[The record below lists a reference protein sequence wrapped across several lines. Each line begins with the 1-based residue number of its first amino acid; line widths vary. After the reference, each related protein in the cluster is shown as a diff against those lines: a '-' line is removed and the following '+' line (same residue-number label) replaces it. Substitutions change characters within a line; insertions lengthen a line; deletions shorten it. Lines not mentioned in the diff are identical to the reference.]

1 MVRGA
6 IPRPQFK
13 TLKESHK
20 MMNKKDSIE
29 EKFNRIA
36 EEAPKESE
44 ADNESRRK
52 RARGKV
58 VDYVDADPELKEQME
73 KAMEPIDR
81 NPDSFESIIQYGH
94 PPLDRLGKIANDMI
108 KIQGKFNE
116 QVNVMAGALNQLEGG
131 LKGLNLDK
139 FGEATQ
145 KLLKGLATGAGKG
158 VKGISKFTKDLWEG
172 LSGAKAKRSED
183 EKLVKEMQDAL
194 PEMLFEMIKLVDN
207 IAKTEVGIKEV
218 MKETEKLGLA
228 RVEATREI
236 GVYLGASKEV
246 LRRYNEEYIPEAN
259 KTFEE
264 SQDPEDELY
273 LKDVM
278 KRKEDFIDRIT
289 VLEGSRAASVIAA
302 QQLRQMMETMED
314 QRKKIQD
321 IMFNSQNEWKAM
333 LAAAGIAGSS
343 LKAAQTIKRADDF
356 GDKMHDQT
364 MKMIEEAHTLTQNS
378 KARGTI
384 DPQKLIE
391 ASDRLQKLIE
401 RENDDREK
409 RLRQLEA
416 TAQQL
421 RGATDKLIE
430 AADSS
435 NKARMLEA
443 VKSADEE
450 SKKAQQELEAKEAAK
465 KPVSN
470 DNKPEVAQPEA
481 GVVEDDKPAVSRRPN
496 RGPKP

>member
-1 MVRGA
+1 
-6 IPRPQFK
+6 
-13 TLKESHK
+13 
-20 MMNKKDSIE
+20 MMNKKESIE
-29 EKFNRIA
+29 ARFNKMA
-36 EEAPKESE
+36 DEAGPNETD
-44 ADNESRRK
+44 ADKDSRRK

-58 VDYVDADPELKEQME
+58 VDYVDADPDLRKEME
-73 KAMEPIDR
+73 KVMEPIDR
-81 NPDSFESIIQYGH
+81 NPDSFESIISYGH

-145 KLLKGLATGAGKG
+145 KLLKGLAGGTVKG
-158 VKGISKFTKDLWEG
+158 VKGVSKFFKNLKDG
-172 LSGAKAKRSED
+172 LTGANAKRTED
-183 EKLVKEMQDAL
+183 EKLVKDMQDAL

-207 IAKTEVGIKEV
+207 IAKTEIGIKEV
-218 MKETEKLGLA
+218 MKEAEKLGLA

-236 GVYLGASKEV
+236 SVYLGASKEV
-246 LRRYNEEYIPEAN
+246 MRRYNEEYIPEAN
-259 KTFEE
+259 KQFEE

-321 IMFNSQNEWKAM
+321 IMYNSQNEWKAM

-343 LKAAQTIKRADDF
+343 LKAAQTIKKADDF

-364 MKMIEEAHTLTQNS
+364 MKMIEEAHNLTQNA

-384 DPQKLIE
+384 DPAKLIE
-391 ASDRLQKLIE
+391 ASDRLQKMIE
-401 RENDDREK
+401 RENDEREK

-416 TAQQL
+416 TATQL

-443 VKSADEE
+443 VKSAEEE
-450 SKKAQQELEAKEAAK
+450 SKKAQQEIEAKKAANENKAVDPNAAK
-465 KPVSN
+465 PAVE
-470 DNKPEVAQPEA
+470 PQPA
-481 GVVEDDKPAVSRRPN
+481 AVEDDKPAPSRRPN
-496 RGPKP
+496 RNPNP

>member
-1 MVRGA
+1 
-6 IPRPQFK
+6 
-13 TLKESHK
+13 
-20 MMNKKDSIE
+20 MMNKKQSIE
-29 EKFNRIA
+29 EKFNRMADEPSA
-36 EEAPKESE
+36 ESD
-44 ADNESRRK
+44 ADRSSRK
-52 RARGKV
+52 NRARGKV
-58 VDYVDADPELKEQME
+58 VEFVDADPALKNEML
-73 KAMEPIDR
+73 KVMDPIDR
-81 NPDSFESIIQYGH
+81 NPDSFEAIISYGH

-108 KIQGKFNE
+108 KIQGKFND
-116 QVNVMAGALNQLEGG
+116 QVNVMAAALNQLEGG
-131 LKGLNLDK
+131 LKGMNLDK

-145 KLLKGLATGAGKG
+145 KMLKSLGTGTVKG
-158 VKGISKFTKDLWEG
+158 VKGVTKFAKDLWEG
-172 LSGAKAKRSED
+172 LTGAKAKRTED

-207 IAKTEVGIKEV
+207 IQKTEVGIKEV
-218 MKETEKLGLA
+218 MKEAEKLGLA

-236 GVYLGASKEV
+236 SVYLGASKEV

-278 KRKEDFIDRIT
+278 KRKDDFFDRIA

-321 IMFNSQNEWKAM
+321 IMYNSQNEWKAM

-364 MKMIEEAHTLTQNS
+364 MKMIEEAHALTLNS

-384 DPQKLIE
+384 DPAKLIE
-391 ASDRLQKLIE
+391 ASDRLQKMIE
-401 RENDDREK
+401 RENDEREK
-409 RLRQLEA
+409 RLKQLEA
-416 TAQQL
+416 TSQQL

-435 NKARMLEA
+435 NVARRLEA
-443 VKSADEE
+443 VKEAEE
-450 SKKAQQELEAKEAAK
+450 QAKKAREDVEAKKAPANDDKKVAAQ
-465 KPVSN
+465 
-470 DNKPEVAQPEA
+470 QPA
-481 GVVEDDKPAVSRRPN
+481 AAIEDDKPAAEQPSRRPK
-496 RGPKP
+496 RGPNP

>member
-1 MVRGA
+1 
-6 IPRPQFK
+6 
-13 TLKESHK
+13 
-20 MMNKKDSIE
+20 
-29 EKFNRIA
+29 
-36 EEAPKESE
+36 
-44 ADNESRRK
+44 
-52 RARGKV
+52 
-58 VDYVDADPELKEQME
+58 
-73 KAMEPIDR
+73 
-81 NPDSFESIIQYGH
+81 
-94 PPLDRLGKIANDMI
+94 
-108 KIQGKFNE
+108 
-116 QVNVMAGALNQLEGG
+116 
-131 LKGLNLDK
+131 
-139 FGEATQ
+139 
-145 KLLKGLATGAGKG
+145 
-158 VKGISKFTKDLWEG
+158 
-172 LSGAKAKRSED
+172 
-183 EKLVKEMQDAL
+183 
-194 PEMLFEMIKLVDN
+194 
-207 IAKTEVGIKEV
+207 
-218 MKETEKLGLA
+218 
-228 RVEATREI
+228 
-236 GVYLGASKEV
+236 
-246 LRRYNEEYIPEAN
+246 
-259 KTFEE
+259 
-264 SQDPEDELY
+264 
-273 LKDVM
+273 M

-343 LKAAQTIKRADDF
+343 LKAAQTIKKADDF

-364 MKMIEEAHTLTQNS
+364 MKMIEEAHALTQNS

-384 DPQKLIE
+384 DPAKLIE

-401 RENDDREK
+401 RENDEREK

-450 SKKAQQELEAKEAAK
+450 SKKAQQELEAKKAA
-465 KPVSN
+465 SN
-470 DNKPEVAQPEA
+470 DNKVEAAKPEVAQPEA
-481 GVVEDDKPAVSRRPN
+481 STVEDDKPAVSRRPN

>member
-1 MVRGA
+1 
-6 IPRPQFK
+6 
-13 TLKESHK
+13 
-20 MMNKKDSIE
+20 
-29 EKFNRIA
+29 
-36 EEAPKESE
+36 
-44 ADNESRRK
+44 
-52 RARGKV
+52 
-58 VDYVDADPELKEQME
+58 
-73 KAMEPIDR
+73 
-81 NPDSFESIIQYGH
+81 
-94 PPLDRLGKIANDMI
+94 
-108 KIQGKFNE
+108 
-116 QVNVMAGALNQLEGG
+116 VMAGALNQLEGG

-145 KLLKGLATGAGKG
+145 KLLKGLAGGTVKG
-158 VKGISKFTKDLWEG
+158 VKGVTKFFKNLKDG
-172 LSGAKAKRSED
+172 LTGANAKRTED
-183 EKLVKEMQDAL
+183 EKLVKDMQDAL
-194 PEMLFEMIKLVDN
+194 PEMLFQMIALVDN
-207 IAKTEVGIKEV
+207 IAKTEIGIKEV
-218 MKETEKLGLA
+218 MKEAEKLGLA

-236 GVYLGASKEV
+236 GVYLGSSKEV

-259 KTFEE
+259 KQFEE

-321 IMFNSQNEWKAM
+321 IMYNSQNEWKAM

-343 LKAAQTIKRADDF
+343 LKAAQTIKKADDF
-356 GDKMHDQT
+356 GDHMHDQT
-364 MKMIEEAHTLTQNS
+364 MKMIEEAHSLTQNA

-401 RENDDREK
+401 RENDEREK

-416 TAQQL
+416 TSTAL
-421 RGATDKLIE
+421 RGATDKLLE

-443 VKSADEE
+443 VKSAEEE
-450 SKKAQQELEAKEAAK
+450 SKKSQQEIEAKKAAANENKAVDPNAAK
-465 KPVSN
+465 PAV
-470 DNKPEVAQPEA
+470 EAQPA
-481 GVVEDDKPAVSRRPN
+481 VVEDDKPAPSRRPN
-496 RGPKP
+496 RNPNP

>member
-1 MVRGA
+1 MLNKA
-6 IPRPQFK
+6 NNIENQF
-13 TLKESHK
+13 
-20 MMNKKDSIE
+20 NKNADQP
-29 EKFNRIA
+29 A
-36 EEAPKESE
+36 ESE
-44 ADNESRRK
+44 ADQQSRRS

-58 VDYVDADPELKEQME
+58 VDYADADPQTKADME
-73 KAMEPIDR
+73 KIMEPIDR
-81 NPDSFESIIQYGH
+81 NPDSFEAIISYGH
-94 PPLDRLGKIANDMI
+94 PPLANLGKIANDMI
-108 KIQGKFNE
+108 KMQGRFNE
-116 QVNVMAGALNQLEGG
+116 QVNVMAGALGQLETG
-131 LKGLNLDK
+131 LKGLNFDK

-145 KLLKGLATGAGKG
+145 KLLKGMVGGGVKG
-158 VKGISKFTKDLWEG
+158 VKGVTKFTKDLWDG
-172 LSGAKAKRSED
+172 LTGKAAKRTED

-207 IAKTEVGIKEV
+207 ISKTEVGIKEV
-218 MKETEKLGLA
+218 MKEAEKLGIA

-236 GVYLGASKEV
+236 SLYLGASKEV

-259 KTFEE
+259 AEFEK
-264 SQDPEDELY
+264 SNDPEDELF

-289 VLEGSRAASVIAA
+289 VLEGSRAQSVIAA

-321 IMFNSQNEWKAM
+321 IMYNSQNEWKAM

-343 LKAAQTIKRADDF
+343 LKAAQTIQKADAF

-364 MKMIEEAHTLTQNS
+364 MKMIEEAHTMTQNS
-378 KARGTI
+378 KSRGTI
-384 DPQKLIE
+384 DPQKLID

-409 RLRQLEA
+409 RLKQLEA

-435 NKARMLEA
+435 NAARMLEA
-443 VKSADEE
+443 VKSAEV
-450 SKKAQQELEAKEAAK
+450 EAKEARAQVEGK
-465 KPVSN
+465 QPTN
-470 DNKPEVAQPEA
+470 DNKTVDKTPAAVDPQPQA
-481 GVVEDDKPAVSRRPN
+481 AAKTQDDTAEKPSRRPA
-496 RGPKP
+496 RKGPNP

>member
-1 MVRGA
+1 MM
-6 IPRPQFK
+6 K
-13 TLKESHK
+13 KEQ
-20 MMNKKDSIE
+20 SIE
-29 EKFNRIA
+29 AKFNNMA
-36 EEAPKESE
+36 ETPAGDEND
-44 ADNESRRK
+44 ADRSSRRN

-58 VDYVDADPELKEQME
+58 VEYVDADPELKEQME
-73 KAMEPIDR
+73 KIMEPIDR
-81 NPDSFESIIQYGH
+81 NPDSFESIISYGH

-108 KIQGKFNE
+108 KIQGKFND
-116 QVNVMAGALNQLEGG
+116 QVNVMASALNQLEGG
-131 LKGLNLDK
+131 LKGMNLDK

-145 KLLKGLATGAGKG
+145 KMLKGLASGT
-158 VKGISKFTKDLWEG
+158 VKGAKGITKFAKDIWEG
-172 LSGAKAKRSED
+172 FSGAKAKRSED
-183 EKLVKEMQDAL
+183 EKLVKDMQEAL
-194 PEMLFEMIKLVDN
+194 PEMLFEMIKLVEN
-207 IAKTEVGIKEV
+207 IQKTEVGIKEV
-218 MKETEKLGLA
+218 MKEAEKLGLA

-236 GVYLGASKEV
+236 GVYLGAGKEV

-321 IMFNSQNEWKAM
+321 IMYNSQNEWKAM

-343 LKAAQTIKRADDF
+343 LKAAQTIKKADDF

-364 MKMIEEAHTLTQNS
+364 MKMIEEAHTLTMNS

-391 ASDRLQKLIE
+391 ASDRLQKMIE
-401 RENDDREK
+401 RENDEREK
-409 RLRQLEA
+409 RLKQLEA

-435 NKARMLEA
+435 NVARRLEA
-443 VKSADEE
+443 VKDAEE
-450 SKKAQQELEAKEAAK
+450 GAKKARAEVEAKQA
-465 KPVSN
+465 PVN
-470 DNKPEVAQPEA
+470 DNKTVETAAKPVAAIEDDQPAAE
-481 GVVEDDKPAVSRRPN
+481 DKPASRRP
-496 RGPKP
+496 RKSGPTP

>member
-1 MVRGA
+1 
-6 IPRPQFK
+6 
-13 TLKESHK
+13 
-20 MMNKKDSIE
+20 MMRKDQSIE
-29 EKFNRIA
+29 ARFNKMA
-36 EEAPKESE
+36 DETVPGETE
-44 ADNESRRK
+44 ADADSRRK

-58 VDYVDADPELKEQME
+58 VDYVDADPDLKKEME
-73 KAMEPIDR
+73 KVMEPIDR
-81 NPDSFESIIQYGH
+81 NPDSFESIISFGF

-145 KLLKGLATGAGKG
+145 KLLKGLAGGTVRG
-158 VKGISKFTKDLWEG
+158 VKGVSKFFVDLKDSLT
-172 LSGAKAKRSED
+172 GAKAKRTED
-183 EKLVKEMQDAL
+183 EKLVKDMQDAL

-218 MKETEKLGLA
+218 MKEAEKLGLA

-236 GVYLGASKEV
+236 SVYLGSSKEV

-259 KTFEE
+259 KQFED

-321 IMFNSQNEWKAM
+321 IMYNSQNEWKAM

-343 LKAAQTIKRADDF
+343 LKAAQTIKKADDF

-364 MKMIEEAHTLTQNS
+364 MKMIEEAHNLTQQS

-401 RENDDREK
+401 RENDEREK

-416 TAQQL
+416 TATQL

-443 VKSADEE
+443 VKTAEEDAKKRNDEIE
-450 SKKAQQELEAKEAAK
+450 AKKAAANENKAVDPNAAK
-465 KPVSN
+465 PAVE
-470 DNKPEVAQPEA
+470 PQPA
-481 GVVEDDKPAVSRRPN
+481 AVEDDKPAPSRRPN
-496 RGPKP
+496 RNPNP

>member
-1 MVRGA
+1 
-6 IPRPQFK
+6 
-13 TLKESHK
+13 
-20 MMNKKDSIE
+20 MMNKNQSSIE
-29 EKFNRIA
+29 AKFNKMA
-36 EEAPKESE
+36 DEAKPGETD
-44 ADNESRRK
+44 ADAESRRK

-58 VDYVDADPELKEQME
+58 VDYVDADPDLKKEME
-73 KAMEPIDR
+73 KVMEPIDR
-81 NPDSFESIIQYGH
+81 NPDSFESIISFGH

-108 KIQGKFNE
+108 KIQGRFNE

-145 KLLKGLATGAGKG
+145 KLLKSLAGGTVKG
-158 VKGISKFTKDLWEG
+158 VKGVSKFFKELKD
-172 LSGAKAKRSED
+172 SVTGAKAKRTED

-194 PEMLFEMIKLVDN
+194 PEMLINMIQLVDN

-218 MKETEKLGLA
+218 MKEADKLGLA

-236 GVYLGASKEV
+236 SVYLGASKEV

-259 KTFEE
+259 KQFEE

-321 IMFNSQNEWKAM
+321 IMYNSQNEWKAM

-343 LKAAQTIKRADDF
+343 LKAAQTIKKADEF

-364 MKMIEEAHTLTQNS
+364 MKMIEEAHNLTQNS

-401 RENDDREK
+401 RENDEREK

-416 TAQQL
+416 TAVQL

-443 VKSADEE
+443 VKSAEE
-450 SKKAQQELEAKEAAK
+450 EAKKTQQELEAKKAAANENKAVDPNAAK
-465 KPVSN
+465 PAVE
-470 DNKPEVAQPEA
+470 PQPA
-481 GVVEDDKPAVSRRPN
+481 AVEDDKPAPSRRPN
-496 RGPKP
+496 RNPNP

>member
-1 MVRGA
+1 
-6 IPRPQFK
+6 
-13 TLKESHK
+13 
-20 MMNKKDSIE
+20 MMRKDQSIE
-29 EKFNRIA
+29 AKFNKMA
-36 EEAPKESE
+36 DEAVPGETE
-44 ADNESRRK
+44 ADADSRRK

-58 VDYVDADPELKEQME
+58 VDYIDADPDLKKEME
-73 KAMEPIDR
+73 KVMEPIDR
-81 NPDSFESIIQYGH
+81 NPDSFESIISFGH

-145 KLLKGLATGAGKG
+145 KLLKGLAGGTVKG
-158 VKGISKFTKDLWEG
+158 VKGVSKFFVDLKDSLT
-172 LSGAKAKRSED
+172 GAKAKRTED

-207 IAKTEVGIKEV
+207 IAKTELGIKEV
-218 MKETEKLGLA
+218 MKEAEKLGLA

-236 GVYLGASKEV
+236 SVYLGASKEV

-259 KTFEE
+259 KQFED

-321 IMFNSQNEWKAM
+321 IMYNSQNEWKAM

-343 LKAAQTIKRADDF
+343 LKAAQTIKKADDF

-364 MKMIEEAHTLTQNS
+364 MKMIEEAHNLTQQS

-401 RENDDREK
+401 RENDEREK

-416 TAQQL
+416 TATQL

-443 VKSADEE
+443 VKTAEE
-450 SKKAQQELEAKEAAK
+450 EAKKRNDEIEAK
-465 KPVSN
+465 KTAAN
-470 DNKPEVAQPEA
+470 ENKAVDPNAPKPAVEPQPA
-481 GVVEDDKPAVSRRPN
+481 AVEDDKPAPSRRPN
-496 RGPKP
+496 RNPNP

>member
-1 MVRGA
+1 M
-6 IPRPQFK
+6 
-13 TLKESHK
+13 L
-20 MMNKKDSIE
+20 NKQESIE
-29 EKFNRIA
+29 ANFNRMA
-36 EEAPKESE
+36 DDQPMSE
-44 ADNESRRK
+44 ADQQSRRN
-52 RARGKV
+52 RSRGKV
-58 VDYVDADPELKEQME
+58 VEYVDADPDTKKDME
-73 KAMEPIDR
+73 KIMEPIDR
-81 NPDSFESIIQYGH
+81 NPDSFEAIISYGH
-94 PPLDRLGKIANDMI
+94 PPLANLGKIANDMI
-108 KIQGKFNE
+108 KMQGRFNE
-116 QVNVMAGALNQLEGG
+116 QVNVMAGALGQLETG
-131 LKGLNLDK
+131 LKGLRLDK

-145 KLLKGLATGAGKG
+145 KLLKGMVIGGAKG
-158 VKGISKFTKDLWEG
+158 AKGIGKFGKDLWEG
-172 LSGAKAKRSED
+172 LTGSKAKRTED
-183 EKLVKEMQDAL
+183 EKLVKDMQEAL

-207 IAKTEVGIKEV
+207 ISKTEVGIKEV
-218 MKETEKLGLA
+218 MKEAEKLGLA

-236 GVYLGASKEV
+236 SLYLGASKEV

-259 KTFEE
+259 KTYED

-289 VLEGSRAASVIAA
+289 VLEGSRAQSVIAA

-321 IMFNSQNEWKAM
+321 IMYNSQNEWKAM

-343 LKAAQTIKRADDF
+343 LKAAQTIQKADAF

-364 MKMIEEAHTLTQNS
+364 MKMIEEAHTMTQNS

-409 RLRQLEA
+409 RLKQLEA

-435 NKARMLEA
+435 NQARMLEA
-443 VKSADEE
+443 VKSAED
-450 SKKAQQELEAKEAAK
+450 EAAK
-465 KPVSN
+465 ARQEVEARKPGN
-470 DNKPEVAQPEA
+470 DNKTVEQAAQPA
-481 GVVEDDKPAVSRRPN
+481 AALEDDKPAVNEQPTSRRPA
-496 RGPKP
+496 RKGPTP

>member
-1 MVRGA
+1 
-6 IPRPQFK
+6 
-13 TLKESHK
+13 
-20 MMNKKDSIE
+20 MMNKNQSNIE
-29 EKFNRIA
+29 AKFNKMA
-36 EEAPKESE
+36 DEAKPGETD
-44 ADNESRRK
+44 ADAESRRK

-58 VDYVDADPELKEQME
+58 VDYVDADPDLKKEME
-73 KAMEPIDR
+73 KIMEPVDR
-81 NPDSFESIIQYGH
+81 NPDSFESIISYGH

-108 KIQGKFNE
+108 KIQGRFNE

-145 KLLKGLATGAGKG
+145 KLLKSLAGGTVKG
-158 VKGISKFTKDLWEG
+158 VKGVSKFFKELKD
-172 LSGAKAKRSED
+172 SVTGAKAKRTED

-194 PEMLFEMIKLVDN
+194 PEMLINMIQLVDN

-218 MKETEKLGLA
+218 MKEADKLGLA

-236 GVYLGASKEV
+236 SVYLGASKEV

-259 KTFEE
+259 KQFED

-321 IMFNSQNEWKAM
+321 IMYNSQNEWKAM

-343 LKAAQTIKRADDF
+343 LKAAQTIKKADEF

-364 MKMIEEAHTLTQNS
+364 MKMIEEAHNLTQNS

-401 RENDDREK
+401 RENDEREK

-416 TAQQL
+416 TAVQL

-443 VKSADEE
+443 VKSAEDEA
-450 SKKAQQELEAKEAAK
+450 KKTQQELEAKKAAANENK
-465 KPVSN
+465 AVDPNATKPAVE
-470 DNKPEVAQPEA
+470 PQPA
-481 GVVEDDKPAVSRRPN
+481 AVEDDKPAPSRRPN
-496 RGPKP
+496 RNPNP

>member
-1 MVRGA
+1 
-6 IPRPQFK
+6 
-13 TLKESHK
+13 
-20 MMNKKDSIE
+20 MMNKQGLE
-29 EKFNRIA
+29 QAFNRMGDEVEGGAPSA
-36 EEAPKESE
+36 EDAAAE
-44 ADNESRRK
+44 RRRN
-52 RARGKV
+52 RAKGKV
-58 VDYVDADPELKEQME
+58 IEYADADDDMRKEMDKLME
-73 KAMEPIDR
+73 AIDR
-81 NPDSFESIIQYGH
+81 APDSFEAIITYGH

-108 KIQGKFNE
+108 KVQGKFND
-116 QVNVMAGALNQLEGG
+116 QVNVMAGALGQLENG

-145 KLLKGLATGAGKG
+145 KLLKSLAGGT
-158 VKGISKFTKDLWEG
+158 VKGAKGITKAAKNIWDS
-172 LSGAKAKRSED
+172 LSGAKAKRGED
-183 EKLVKEMQDAL
+183 EKLVQEMQDAL
-194 PEMLFEMIKLVDN
+194 PDMLFEMLKLVDN
-207 IAKTEVGIKEV
+207 IAKTEQGIKEV
-218 MKETEKLGLA
+218 MKETEKLGIA
-228 RVEATREI
+228 RIEATREI
-236 GVYLGASKEV
+236 ALYLGAGKEV
-246 LRRYNEEYIPEAN
+246 LRRYNEEYIKEAN
-259 KTFEE
+259 EAFEA
-264 SQDPEDELY
+264 SGDPEDEMY

-278 KRKEDFIDRIT
+278 KRKEDFIDRLT

-343 LKAAQTIKRADDF
+343 LKAAQTIQKADEF

-364 MKMIEEAHTLTQNS
+364 MKMIEEAHAMTQQQ

-443 VKSADEE
+443 VKDAEE
-450 SKKAQQELEAKEAAK
+450 EAAGATAA
-465 KPVSN
+465 N
-470 DNKPEVAQPEA
+470 DNKDAVQPAAKEEGPTA
-481 GVVEDDKPAVSRRPN
+481 PRRA
-496 RGPKP
+496 RGSDPRP

>member
-1 MVRGA
+1 
-6 IPRPQFK
+6 
-13 TLKESHK
+13 
-20 MMNKKDSIE
+20 MMNKDQSIE
-29 EKFNRIA
+29 AKFNKRA
-36 EEAPKESE
+36 DEAVPGESE
-44 ADNESRRK
+44 ADADSRRK

-58 VDYVDADPELKEQME
+58 VDYVDADPDLKKEME
-73 KAMEPIDR
+73 KVMDPIDR
-81 NPDSFESIIQYGH
+81 NPDSFEAIIGFGH

-145 KLLKGLATGAGKG
+145 KLLKGLAGGTVKG
-158 VKGISKFTKDLWEG
+158 VKGVSKFFVDLKDSLT
-172 LSGAKAKRSED
+172 GAKAKRTED

-207 IAKTEVGIKEV
+207 IAKTEIGIKEV
-218 MKETEKLGLA
+218 MKEADKLGLA

-236 GVYLGASKEV
+236 SVYLGASKEV
-246 LRRYNEEYIPEAN
+246 LRRYNEEYIPDAN
-259 KTFEE
+259 KAFEE

-321 IMFNSQNEWKAM
+321 IMYNSQNEWKAM

-343 LKAAQTIKRADDF
+343 LKAAQTIKKADDF

-364 MKMIEEAHTLTQNS
+364 MKMIEEAHTLTQS
-378 KARGTI
+378 AKARGTI

-401 RENDDREK
+401 RENDEREK

-416 TAQQL
+416 TATQL

-435 NKARMLEA
+435 NKARMIEA
-443 VKSADEE
+443 VKTAEEE
-450 SKKAQQELEAKEAAK
+450 SKKGQQELEAKKAA
-465 KPVSN
+465 SN
-470 DNKPEVAQPEA
+470 DNKTVDPAASKPAVEAQPA
-481 GVVEDDKPAVSRRPN
+481 AVEDDKPAPSRRPN
-496 RGPKP
+496 RNPNP